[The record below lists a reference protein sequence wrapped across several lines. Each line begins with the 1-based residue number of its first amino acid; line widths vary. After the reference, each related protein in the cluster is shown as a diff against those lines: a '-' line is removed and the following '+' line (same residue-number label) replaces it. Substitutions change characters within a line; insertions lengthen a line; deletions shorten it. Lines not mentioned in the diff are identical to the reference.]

1 MITIKDS
8 DNIMKKSKDREFLEF
23 LHARMLWK
31 IVNKNEFKSWLK
43 KADDGLSWEEVL
55 KDFTNSSIFHLRVG
69 EIITSV
75 VGQS

>member
-1 MITIKDS
+1 MT
-8 DNIMKKSKDREFLEF
+8 KSKDREFLEF

-31 IVNKNEFKSWLK
+31 IVNKNEFKIWLK
-43 KADDGLSWEEVL
+43 KIDDGLSWEEVL

-75 VGQS
+75 VGQN

>member
-1 MITIKDS
+1 MTKI
-8 DNIMKKSKDREFLEF
+8 KDREFLEF

-31 IVNKNEFKSWLK
+31 IVNKNEFNNWLK
-43 KADDGLSWEEVL
+43 KADDGVSWEEVL

>member
-1 MITIKDS
+1 MT
-8 DNIMKKSKDREFLEF
+8 KSNDREFLEF
-23 LHARMLWK
+23 LHARMLRK
-31 IVNKNEFKSWLK
+31 IVNKNEFQSWLK

-55 KDFTNSSIFHLRVG
+55 KDFTNSSIFHLKVG